1 MKLKK
6 IPNCVL
12 FTLLGF
18 SLCFFSACQKKHK
31 QNAVVSL
38 QSPNA
43 EIEIKLG
50 LSNDN
55 QPWYAVLHKST
66 SVIDTSIIGFSFAN
80 APTFFDNLTITKTTF
95 SQQHTSWKPIWGQQ
109 KEIENKYNQT
119 TVTLK
124 DTLDRELDLAFRA
137 YDDGVA
143 FRYVFSERENWPQK
157 LTITDEKTT
166 FNLLED
172 YESWWIPANYDSY
185 EHKTVHSRASEIE
198 ITEDQLNYFLVKG
211 IKNLKAVHTPLT
223 LRSAKNNLHLSI
235 HEAALLD
242 YPSTTLEKHVSNLG
256 FEIDLVPAADGTKA
270 TVSLPFQT
278 PWRTI
283 QISETP
289 KGLVESSLLLNLN
302 APNKISDTSWI
313 KPAKY
318 IGVWWGIHI
327 GKYTFEPS
335 EKHGATTEN
344 AKAYIDFAAANGIKA
359 VLIEGWNKGIN
370 FFVGK
375 STELPNFT
383 TPTHD
388 YHLAEVSRYA
398 SERGIELIGYHE
410 TGAHVENYAQH
421 IDSAMGYLKKHGID
435 YLKVGFVGKIIPKG
449 EYHHGQWM
457 VNFYQKV
464 TETAAKHNIM
474 LIVHEPVKPTGLCR
488 TWPNLMTQEG
498 VRGQEFDAWSEG
510 NPPNHLTI
518 IPFTRGL
525 AGPIDYTPGVFD
537 VHFDAYRKG
546 NSVKTTLCKQLAA
559 YVVLYSP
566 IQMAADLPENYK
578 KYDDAFTF
586 IKSVPTDW
594 SETRF
599 LSGSIGEY
607 IAMARKDKKSEE
619 WFVGALTNED
629 SRTIE
634 LPLHFLNDT
643 KTYTAIVFADAK
655 NTNYKTNP
663 NDYTI
668 AEYKVSSNTT
678 LKPFLASSGGVAIHI
693 KPII

>member
-124 DTLDRELDLAFRA
+124 DTLDRELDLVFRA

-143 FRYVFSERENWPQK
+143 FRYVFSECENWSQK

-166 FNLLED
+166 LNLLED

-185 EHKTVHSRASEIE
+185 EHKTV
-198 ITEDQLNYFLVKG
+198 
-211 IKNLKAVHTPLT
+211 
-223 LRSAKNNLHLSI
+223 RSNIS
-235 HEAALLD
+235 D
-242 YPSTTLEKHVSNLG
+242 
-256 FEIDLVPAADGTKA
+256 
-270 TVSLPFQT
+270 
-278 PWRTI
+278 I
-283 QISETP
+283 QI
-289 KGLVESSLLLNLN
+289 
-302 APNKISDTSWI
+302 
-313 KPAKY
+313 
-318 IGVWWGIHI
+318 
-327 GKYTFEPS
+327 
-335 EKHGATTEN
+335 
-344 AKAYIDFAAANGIKA
+344 
-359 VLIEGWNKGIN
+359 
-370 FFVGK
+370 
-375 STELPNFT
+375 
-383 TPTHD
+383 
-388 YHLAEVSRYA
+388 
-398 SERGIELIGYHE
+398 
-410 TGAHVENYAQH
+410 
-421 IDSAMGYLKKHGID
+421 
-435 YLKVGFVGKIIPKG
+435 
-449 EYHHGQWM
+449 
-457 VNFYQKV
+457 

-498 VRGQEFDAWSEG
+498 VRGQEFDVWSEG
-510 NPPNHLTI
+510 NPTNHLMI

-525 AGPIDYTPGVFD
+525 AGPIDYTLGVFD
-537 VHFDAYRKG
+537 VHFDAYRKE

-559 YVVLYSP
+559 YVLLNSP
-566 IQMAADLPENYK
+566 IQMAADLPDNYK

-619 WFVGALTNED
+619 WFVGVLTNED

-663 NDYTI
+663 NDYKI